1 MSASSFSGRVVDD
14 CLPRKNIDLL
24 FNSQKLMSED
34 EIVDC
39 SRKFLVE
46 KKFVD
51 RRIQHLRLQALK
63 KELRK
68 KDTADKRRE
77 RIIKVFEDYH
87 WEEEIEVNNFKNL
100 AVKDLVKYCIKFNL
114 NAKGRKDDLKNR
126 VRGHWFTN
134 KGLVINPQEVLRVSV
149 ALQLNEAEEDILDIQ
164 DLNVDSDSDEVSSSE
179 SDGSTDDEDV

>member
-1 MSASSFSGRVVDD
+1 
-14 CLPRKNIDLL
+14 
-24 FNSQKLMSED
+24 MSED
-34 EIVDC
+34 AIVDC

-46 KKFVD
+46 KFFVD

-87 WEEEIEVNNFKNL
+87 WEEEIAVNNFKNL
-100 AVKDLVKYCIKFNL
+100 VVKDLVKYCIKVNL

-126 VRGHWFTN
+126 V
-134 KGLVINPQEVLRVSV
+134 
-149 ALQLNEAEEDILDIQ
+149 
-164 DLNVDSDSDEVSSSE
+164 
-179 SDGSTDDEDV
+179 